1 MARTTG
7 AALVRESRTLAT
19 APVAGLLPSKTPTMS
34 DNFGPGTPTMS
45 DYLRLARD
53 FCRMCFQV
61 WLDTA
66 RGRYHR

>member
-1 MARTTG
+1 
-7 AALVRESRTLAT
+7 
-19 APVAGLLPSKTPTMS
+19 
-34 DNFGPGTPTMS
+34 MS